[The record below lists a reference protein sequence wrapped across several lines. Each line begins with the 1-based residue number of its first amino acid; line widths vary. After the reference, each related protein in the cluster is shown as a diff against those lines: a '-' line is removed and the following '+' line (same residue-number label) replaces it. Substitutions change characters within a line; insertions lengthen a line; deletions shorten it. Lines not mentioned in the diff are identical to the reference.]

1 MYRYPVGRGRWTATA
16 AAIVLLIGCVL
27 PWYTA
32 GGQVGGLPP
41 VTGNAFESSGILVFL
56 VALATLALVTLPYA
70 AGDRPV
76 GLDRWPPYLILL
88 LIALIGVLLR
98 TFDLWG
104 RGVLGLPDRSP
115 GLWLVAVGLLLLA
128 RATFEISQSPERP

>member
-1 MYRYPVGRGRWTATA
+1 MYRYPLGRGRWMA
-16 AAIVLLIGCVL
+16 AASAVVLLIGCVL

-56 VALATLALVTLPYA
+56 VALATLAMVTLPYA

-88 LIALIGVLLR
+88 LVGVIGTLLR
-98 TFDLWG
+98 AFDLWG
-104 RGVLGLPDRSP
+104 RNVLGLPHRSP
-115 GLWLVAVGLLLLA
+115 GLWLVAFGLLLLA
-128 RATFEISQSPERP
+128 RATFEISQTPNRT

>member
-1 MYRYPVGRGRWTATA
+1 MYRYPLGRGRWIATTSA
-16 AAIVLLIGCVL
+16 VILLIGCVL

-56 VALATLALVTLPYA
+56 VALAILALVTLPYA

-76 GLDRWPPYLILL
+76 GIDRWPPYLILL
-88 LIALIGVLLR
+88 LVGVIGVLLR
-98 TFDLWG
+98 ALDLWG

-115 GLWLVAVGLLLLA
+115 GLWLVAIGLLLLA
-128 RATFEISQSPERP
+128 RATFEISQSPQRH

>member
-1 MYRYPVGRGRWTATA
+1 MYRYPVSRGRWIA
-16 AAIVLLIGCVL
+16 AAAALVLLIGCVL

-32 GGQVGGLPP
+32 GDRVGGLPP

-76 GLDRWPPYLILL
+76 GLDRWPPYLILFV
-88 LIALIGVLLR
+88 IALIGLLLR
-98 TFDLWG
+98 AFELWG

-115 GLWLVAVGLLLLA
+115 GLWLVGIGLVLLA
-128 RATFEISQSPERP
+128 RATFEISQAPQGP